1 MPKAWFQVDIAL
13 QWRHQRHWKSWKSM
27 AILSLMQFMLWMG
40 LCGMWVLFTHV
51 YAESIYGAD
60 KETDSTDNLIPIL
73 HYKKEPFCLNL
84 SKGCFKRT
92 IWWLISWNQR
102 WQWNDLWCFINRPA
116 GIAPINESNRAGW
129 NAIQGYVRCWYVS
142 TILNFILTLFDLRL
156 TFHFEGTQEAA
167 KMLLIQPITG
177 MTMSVLFGC
186 LEIYNKFPMKY
197 ILILTNWQGLNL
209 K

>member
-92 IWWLISWNQR
+92 IWWFISWNQR

-116 GIAPINESNRAGW
+116 GIAPINEPHRAGW
-129 NAIQGYVRCWYVS
+129 NAIQVDVWSRYVLTS
-142 TILNFILTLFDLRL
+142 TWLHLTL
-156 TFHFEGTQEAA
+156 TQVEYFRNTRGSKDVTHSTNYWNDDECAVRISWN
-167 KMLLIQPITG
+167 LQQ
-177 MTMSVLFGC
+177 VFN
-186 LEIYNKFPMKY
+186 EIYSYFNK
-197 ILILTNWQGLNL
+197 LARV
-209 K
+209 